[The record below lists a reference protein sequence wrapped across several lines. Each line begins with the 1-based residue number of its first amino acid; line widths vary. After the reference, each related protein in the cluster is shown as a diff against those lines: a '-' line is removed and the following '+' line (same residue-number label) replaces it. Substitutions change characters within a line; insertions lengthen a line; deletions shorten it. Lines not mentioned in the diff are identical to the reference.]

1 MGDNEVILEL
11 KFQIEELRTIVSAQA
26 KKIEQLEK
34 ELAKYKNPNTPSSS
48 NQHLKENTQGKKAK
62 KGAKQGAPVGHKG
75 ITRILKALKKINV
88 DVDKCPECD
97 SSNLKDKKIL
107 KRTIID
113 IPKKVKPEIVEADI
127 HVKECKDCGHVFVP
141 KQNTIPL
148 KGDYGIEV
156 MLLIIFVKFTLRGV
170 LRKTSSFLDYRHDLD
185 ITAASVNAIIKRVA
199 DAAENEYNELKQRI
213 RAAKTVYVDETSFS
227 VLGDRWWVWVFRSD
241 DEILLVIRKSRGSNV
256 LREILGENYAGNVV
270 CDCWSSYNFL
280 SKAYANLQRCWAHLL
295 RKSEDLTD
303 TVAGRHFHEKLQ
315 GLFKQIKDFNAQN
328 PTEEERLKKYEEMTE
343 KLRKLT
349 LYYSRYKDLMP
360 VVKYIN
366 NKIGQW
372 FTCVKIEGIEPTNN
386 FAEQAI
392 RETVMVRKII
402 GAFRSETGKQNYE
415 ILASLI
421 STWQLKGKDIADEL
435 RQMMIR
441 KMCFCYLT
449 SPV

>member
-1 MGDNEVILEL
+1 MGDITKYIGMEKGALVNRILTL
-11 KFQIEELRTIVSAQA
+11 EENV
-26 KKIEQLEK
+26 EQLKK

-48 NQHLKENTQGKKAK
+48 NQNLKENTRGKKAK
-62 KGAKQGAPVGHKG
+62 KGAKRGAPAGHKG
-75 ITRILKALKKINV
+75 ITRILKALKKIIV
-88 DVDKCPECD
+88 DANKCPKCD
-97 SSNLKDKKIL
+97 SPNLKDKKVL
-107 KRTIID
+107 KRTVID

-127 HVKECKDCGHVFVP
+127 HVKECKDCGYVFVP

-148 KGDYGIEV
+148 KGDYGIEL
-156 MLLIIFVKFTLRGV
+156 MLLVVFIKFTLRGV
-170 LRKTSSFLDYRHDLD
+170 LRKTAHFLDYRHNLD

-199 DAAENEYNELKQRI
+199 DAAESEYNEIKQRI

-227 VLGDRWWVWVFRSD
+227 VLGDRYWVWVFKSAD
-241 DEILLVIRKSRGSNV
+241 DILLVIRPSRGSNV
-256 LREILGENYAGNVV
+256 LREILGDNYAGNVV

-295 RKSEDLTD
+295 RKSEVLVD
-303 TVAGRHFHEKLQ
+303 TVAGKHFHEKLQ
-315 GLFKQIKDFNAQN
+315 ELFKEIKEFNAQN
-328 PTEEERLKKYEEMTE
+328 PTDEQRLKKYEEMTE

-349 LYYSRYKDLMP
+349 SYYSRYKDLMP

-366 NKIGQW
+366 NKMGQW

-421 STWQLKGKDIADEL
+421 STWQMKDKDIADEL
-435 RQMMIR
+435 RQMMI
-441 KMCFCYLT
+441 KNMCFC
-449 SPV
+449 

>member
-1 MGDNEVILEL
+1 MEKGALIKRILTLEEDV
-11 KFQIEELRTIVSAQA
+11 EELT
-26 KKIEQLEK
+26 K

-62 KGAKQGAPVGHKG
+62 KGAKRGAPVGHKG
-75 ITRILKALKKINV
+75 ITRILKALKKITV
-88 DVDKCPECD
+88 DADKCPKCD
-97 SSNLKDKKIL
+97 SSNVKDKKVL
-107 KRTIID
+107 KRTIVD
-113 IPKKVKPEIVEADI
+113 IPKKVKPIIVEADI
-127 HVKECKDCGHVFVP
+127 HVKKCENCGHVFVP
-141 KQNTIPL
+141 KQNTIPI
-148 KGDYGIEV
+148 KGDYGIEL
-156 MLLIIFVKFTLRGV
+156 MLLVIFVKFTLRGV
-170 LRKTSSFLDYRHDLD
+170 LRKTVSFLDYRHNLE
-185 ITAASVNAIIKRVA
+185 ITAASVNTIIKRVA
-199 DAAENEYNELKQRI
+199 DAAEDEYDELKQRI

-227 VLGDRWWVWVFRSD
+227 VLGKPQWVWVFKTAED
-241 DEILLVIRKSRGSNV
+241 ILIVIRPSRGSNV

-295 RKSEDLTD
+295 RKSEELVD
-303 TVAGRHFHEKLQ
+303 TVAGKHFHEKLQ
-315 GLFKQIKDFNAQN
+315 GLFKEIKEFNAQN
-328 PTEEERLKKYEEMTE
+328 PTEIERLKKYEEMTE
-343 KLRKLT
+343 KLRRLT
-349 LYYSRYKDLMP
+349 TYYSRYNDLMP
-360 VVKYIN
+360 VAKYIN

-421 STWQLKGKDIADEL
+421 SSWQLKDKDIADEL

-441 KMCFCYLT
+441 KLCFC
-449 SPV
+449 

>member
-1 MGDNEVILEL
+1 MGDTTNYYGMEKDALIKRILTLEGD
-11 KFQIEELRTIVSAQA
+11 V
-26 KKIEQLEK
+26 EQLEK

-48 NQHLKENTQGKKAK
+48 NQHLKENSRGKKAK
-62 KGAKQGAPVGHKG
+62 NGAKRGAPVGHKG
-75 ITRILKALKKINV
+75 ITRILKALKKIIV
-88 DVDKCPECD
+88 DAEKCPKCD
-97 SSNLKDKKIL
+97 SPNLKDKNVL
-107 KRTIID
+107 KRTVID

-127 HVKECKDCGHVFVP
+127 HIKECKDCGHVFVP

-148 KGDYGIEV
+148 KGDYGIEL
-156 MLLIIFVKFTLRGV
+156 MLLVVFIKFTLRGV
-170 LRKTSSFLDYRHDLD
+170 LRKTAHFLDYRHNLD
-185 ITAASVNAIIKRVA
+185 ITATSVNAIIKRVA
-199 DAAENEYNELKQRI
+199 DAAESEYNEIKQRV

-227 VLGDRWWVWVFRSD
+227 VLGDRYWVWVFKSAED
-241 DEILLVIRKSRGSNV
+241 ILLVIRPSRGSNV

-295 RKSEDLTD
+295 RKSEVLVD

-315 GLFKQIKDFNAQN
+315 KLFKEIKEFNAQN
-328 PTEEERLKKYEEMTE
+328 PTDEQRLKKYEEMTK
-343 KLRKLT
+343 KLRKIT
-349 LYYSRYKDLMP
+349 SYYSQYNELMP

-366 NKIGQW
+366 NKISEW

-421 STWQLKGKDIADEL
+421 SSWQLKEKDIAEEL

-441 KMCFCYLT
+441 KLCFC
-449 SPV
+449 

>member
-1 MGDNEVILEL
+1 MGDITNYFGMEKDALIKRILSL
-11 KFQIEELRTIVSAQA
+11 EEDV
-26 KKIEQLEK
+26 EQLEK

-48 NQHLKENTQGKKAK
+48 NQHLKENTRGKKAK
-62 KGAKQGAPVGHKG
+62 KGAKRGAPFGHKG
-75 ITRILKALKKINV
+75 ITRILKALNKIIV
-88 DVDKCPECD
+88 DADKCPKCD
-97 SSNLKDKKIL
+97 SPNLKDKKVL
-107 KRTIID
+107 KRTVID
-113 IPKKVKPEIVEADI
+113 IPKKVKPAIVEADI

-148 KGDYGIEV
+148 KGDYGIELI
-156 MLLIIFVKFTLRGV
+156 LLIVIIKFTLRGV
-170 LRKTSSFLDYRHDLD
+170 LRKTASFLDYRHDLD

-199 DAAENEYNELKQRI
+199 DVAENEYNELKQRI

-227 VLGDRWWVWVFRSD
+227 VLGDRCWVWVFRSD
-241 DEILLVIRKSRGSNV
+241 EDILLVIRKTRGSNV

-270 CDCWSSYNFL
+270 CDCWSSYNFM
-280 SKAYANLQRCWAHLL
+280 SDAYANLQRCWAHLL
-295 RKSEDLTD
+295 RKSEELTE
-303 TVAGRHFHEKLQ
+303 TVVGKHFHEKLQ
-315 GLFKQIKDFNAQN
+315 ELFKEIKEFNIQD
-328 PTEEERLKKYEEMTE
+328 PTDEQRLKKYQEMTN

-349 LYYSRYKDLMP
+349 SYYSRYKDLMP

-366 NKIGQW
+366 NKIGEW

-415 ILASLI
+415 RLASLI
-421 STWQLKGKDIADEL
+421 SSWQLKDKDIADEL

-441 KMCFCYLT
+441 NLCFC
-449 SPV
+449 

>member
-1 MGDNEVILEL
+1 MEKDALIKRILSL
-11 KFQIEELRTIVSAQA
+11 EEDV
-26 KKIEQLEK
+26 EQLEK

-48 NQHLKENTQGKKAK
+48 NQHLKENTRGKKAK
-62 KGAKQGAPVGHKG
+62 KGAKRGAPFGHKG
-75 ITRILKALKKINV
+75 ITRILKALNKIIV
-88 DVDKCPECD
+88 DADKCPKCD
-97 SSNLKDKKIL
+97 SPNLKDKKVL
-107 KRTIID
+107 KRTVID
-113 IPKKVKPEIVEADI
+113 IPKKVKPAIVEADI

-148 KGDYGIEV
+148 KGDYGIELI
-156 MLLIIFVKFTLRGV
+156 LLIVIIKFTLRGV
-170 LRKTSSFLDYRHDLD
+170 LRKTASFLDYRHDLD

-199 DAAENEYNELKQRI
+199 DVAENEYNELKQRI

-227 VLGDRWWVWVFRSD
+227 VLGDRCWVWVFRSD
-241 DEILLVIRKSRGSNV
+241 EDILLVIRKTRGSNV

-270 CDCWSSYNFL
+270 CDCWSSYNFM
-280 SKAYANLQRCWAHLL
+280 SDAYANLQRCWAHLL
-295 RKSEDLTD
+295 RKSEELTE
-303 TVAGRHFHEKLQ
+303 TVVGKHFHEKLQ
-315 GLFKQIKDFNAQN
+315 ELFKEIKEFNIQD
-328 PTEEERLKKYEEMTE
+328 PTDEQRLKKYQEMTN

-349 LYYSRYKDLMP
+349 SYYSRYKDLMP

-366 NKIGQW
+366 NKIGEW

-415 ILASLI
+415 RLASLI
-421 STWQLKGKDIADEL
+421 SSWQLKDKDIADEL

-441 KMCFCYLT
+441 NLCFC
-449 SPV
+449 

>member
-1 MGDNEVILEL
+1 MGDKEVINEL
-11 KFQIEELRTIVSAQA
+11 KVQIEELKTLLKVQA
-26 KKIEQLEK
+26 KKIEQVEK

-48 NQHLKENTQGKKAK
+48 NQHLKENTQGKKSK
-62 KGAKQGAPVGHKG
+62 KGAKQGAPFGHKG
-75 ITRILKALKKINV
+75 VTRILKALEKIVIDADECPKCHSSKLKNKKV
-88 DVDKCPECD
+88 
-97 SSNLKDKKIL
+97 L

-113 IPKKVKPEIVEADI
+113 IAKKVDPEIIEAEI
-127 HVKECKDCGHVFVP
+127 RFKECKDCGHVFVP

-148 KGDYGIEV
+148 KGDYGIEF
-156 MLLIIFVKFTLRGV
+156 MLLVVFIKFTLRGV
-170 LRKTSSFLDYRHDLD
+170 LRKTASFLDYRHNLD
-185 ITAASVNAIIKRVA
+185 ITAASVNTIIKRVA
-199 DAAENEYNELKQRI
+199 DAAEDEYDELKQRI

-227 VLGDRWWVWVFRSD
+227 VLGKPQWVWVFKTAED
-241 DEILLVIRKSRGSNV
+241 ILIVIRPSRGRNV
-256 LREILGENYAGNVV
+256 LREILGESYAGNVV

-295 RKSEDLTD
+295 RKSEVLVD
-303 TVAGRHFHEKLQ
+303 TVAGKHFHEKLQ
-315 GLFKQIKDFNAQN
+315 GLFKEIKEFNAQS

-349 LYYSRYKDLMP
+349 SYYSRYNDLMP

-421 STWQLKGKDIADEL
+421 STWKLKDKDIADEL

-441 KMCFCYLT
+441 KLCFC
-449 SPV
+449 